1 MTAKK
6 RRAASPKLT
15 VGDIL
20 YRDDLTRVLADASVL
35 LPGADGVAVVV
46 MGKSGVLA
54 ILSSFDSRH
63 ELAGVLFETQ
73 MMLIKGDGD
82 SGG

>member
-15 VGDIL
+15 VSDIL

-54 ILSSFDSRH
+54 ILSSFDSRY